1 MSSYVAIISV
11 LCVATLM
18 GVSETAIR
26 EETVH
31 RYRRQL
37 LYPNSTL
44 FQVNIGFGTPTPIKT
59 INVNWAMQANFQLPW
74 NRSQIPVDLLWAN
87 SGYDGE
93 SRGKRELQSSYYEN
107 DAKLYHFYQYVEDAL
122 NNYGHNGT
130 ACVLKTLCQLGAE
143 PLHTDHDDDLLHE
156 ITSYVLNPSND
167 IAKRPCAEAAPYVH
181 AFEHGRNLRDCSRMF
196 QCTTI
201 SLLDM
206 FTKVFDSP

>member
-1 MSSYVAIISV
+1 MMTSNASIISV
-11 LCVATLM
+11 LCCVAVFM
-18 GVSETAIR
+18 SRRETTIG

-44 FQVNIGFGTPTPIKT
+44 FQVNIGVGTPTPIKT
-59 INVNWAMQANFQLPW
+59 INMNWAIQANFQLPW
-74 NRSQIPVDLLWAN
+74 NRSQIPVDILWAN

-93 SRGKRELQSSYYEN
+93 SRRKRELEGYEN
-107 DAKLYHFYQYVEDAL
+107 DAKLYHFYKYVEDAL
-122 NNYGHNGT
+122 NNFGHNGT

-143 PLHTDHDDDLLHE
+143 PLNTDHEDDLLHE

-167 IAKRPCAEAAPYVH
+167 IAEHPCDEASPYVQ
-181 AFEHGRNLRDCSRMF
+181 AFEHGQKLRDCSRMF
-196 QCTTI
+196 QCTSI

-206 FTKVFDSP
+206 FTKVFESP